1 MKRITIITI
10 FLTILLLSSCD
21 SKKDVQI
28 EESVPEKVSFAV
40 NAYEVSKTTLSDYL
54 SFGGDVYAKS
64 SVDILPDTAGKILRY
79 YVSVGDYV
87 SKNDLIAEIDPSRP
101 GMNFETS
108 PVKAVRSGTI
118 SNLPFPVGSSVSQS
132 MSLGKISSISDLEIQ
147 AGIAERFVSRV
158 QVGQKASLT
167 FDAWQDEKFFAEIIE
182 VSPVLDPVTRTMSVT
197 LKMNPSDTRIKPGM
211 YARIKLVTEEK
222 ADIVVIPYESIVKRG
237 DVTAVFVVQ
246 ADNTVTL
253 QEIKQSLRVDDLVE
267 VSEGLEEG
275 DLIVIRGQTLLEDGT
290 SVSVVAVENADKTTG
305 GN

>member
-1 MKRITIITI
+1 MKKLTIAAT
-10 FLTILLLSSCD
+10 FLTLLLLASCD
-21 SKKDVQI
+21 I
-28 EESVPEKVSFAV
+28 EETIQPEEKTQEKVSFAV

-54 SFGGDVYAKS
+54 SFGGDVFAKS
-64 SVDILPDTAGKILRY
+64 NIDILPDAAGKISRY
-79 YVSVGDYV
+79 FVSVGDYV